1 LSIKLLKH
9 LLNEL
14 REHIDSVDKEI
25 IDEIE
30 SKIPDTLLGE
40 DGHGSSN
47 SPYEYSMGQGLADQE
62 LLRIKKFQEGDS
74 FRDG

>member
-1 LSIKLLKH
+1 MHLLK
-9 LLNEL
+9 N
-14 REHIDSVDKEI
+14 KN
-25 IDEIE
+25 
-30 SKIPDTLLGE
+30 TLKFTYGAGE
-40 DGHGSSN
+40 DGHGSSA